1 MKIGHIHRMSMNPC
15 GLRFDSSYHLS
26 DGVTVKR
33 DIAASPYPLMLIGKA
48 AERIFIGGRARRVYV
63 KDKKHGIP
71 FLSSSDILQAD
82 LENVKLASKKYTPNI
97 EEMTLQKGWTLIT
110 RSGTIGN
117 CAFANAKHAQ
127 KLASEHVIRF
137 VPNNILK
144 QGYIYAYLASKPG
157 YSLLTQGT
165 FGAVIQHIEP
175 AFVASLTIPVLP
187 ESFQQE
193 VDDLI
198 QESARLREEAADML
212 EKSKNLLKEKAG
224 LDNLV
229 SEDYDYYGH
238 RSADRKVSCFSI
250 KQKEITTTTINAF
263 NYSRRILNTKSKI
276 QSTVPLKE
284 VLLYNDVF
292 STGSFPRVEVSGNN
306 GIMLINQSDIFDAI
320 IKGKRISKRRV
331 KTDNLVEYGEV
342 LIAGVGTLG
351 DSEKFCHVIFANEDL
366 VGQLVSG
373 EFIRMKTTKEVPSGY
388 LFAWL
393 DTDYGFRLIRNTQAG
408 TKLCRPIPRM
418 LLEIPVPLIDNDS
431 MQEIDRLVRE
441 AHTKRYQA
449 NCNERKAIS
458 MVEKEIESW
467 TTSKKN

>member
-1 MKIGHIHRMSMNPC
+1 MNPC

-33 DIAASPYPLMLIGKA
+33 DIAASPYPLMFIGKA

-127 KLASEHVIRF
+127 KLASEDVIRL

-175 AFVASLTIPVLP
+175 AFVASLPIPVLP

-198 QESARLREEAADML
+198 QESAKLREVAADML
-212 EKSKNLLKEKAG
+212 EQAKRLLKEKAS
-224 LDNLV
+224 LDELV
-229 SEDYDYYGH
+229 PEDYDYYGH

-418 LLEIPVPLIDNDS
+418 LLEIPVPLIDSDS

>member
-127 KLASEHVIRF
+127 KLASEDVIRL

-175 AFVASLTIPVLP
+175 AFVASLPIPVLP

-193 VDDLI
+193 VDGLI
-198 QESARLREEAADML
+198 QESARLREEATRLL
-212 EKSKNLLKEKAG
+212 ETAKKLLSDYINNDFASTSGCVTATRNIQDIRNSLQCRLDPPALMNNSVLMFEYLKDYCVELGSCNVNIYRPGIFKRCSVKEG
-224 LDNLV
+224 LP
-229 SEDYDYYGH
+229 Y
-238 RSADRKVSCFSI
+238 
-250 KQKEITTTTINAF
+250 
-263 NYSRRILNTKSKI
+263 
-276 QSTVPLKE
+276 
-284 VLLYNDVF
+284 
-292 STGSFPRVEVSGNN
+292 
-306 GIMLINQSDIFDAI
+306 
-320 IKGKRISKRRV
+320 IKGSEIFRVNSFMRCDHLSRSKTPFVDLMKLREGQ
-331 KTDNLVEYGEV
+331 L
-342 LIAGVGTLG
+342 LITCAGY
-351 DSEKFCHVIFANEDL
+351 
-366 VGQLVSG
+366 VGQVKY
-373 EFIRMKTTKEVPSGY
+373 ITKEYEDKGAIGSQDIIRIESSDALFTAEY
-388 LFAWL
+388 LFAYL
-393 DTDYGFRLIRNTQAG
+393 QLPLANDYMQSMKYGSVIERIEPFHVESISVVKPTQELSDEITALIKQYKDCTYRAF
-408 TKLCRPIPRM
+408 CA
-418 LLEIPVPLIDNDS
+418 E
-431 MQEIDRLVRE
+431 E
-441 AHTKRYQA
+441 
-449 NCNERKAIS
+449 KAIW
-458 MVEKEIESW
+458 MVEQEIESW
-467 TTSKKN
+467 TK

>member
-1 MKIGHIHRMSMNPC
+1 MNPC

-97 EEMTLQKGWTLIT
+97 EEMTLQKGWILIT

-127 KLASEHVIRF
+127 KLASEHVIRL

-175 AFVASLTIPVLP
+175 AFVASLPIPVLP

-193 VDDLI
+193 VDGLI
-198 QESARLREEAADML
+198 QESARLREEATDALDKAVSYFNQQYPIKDRTSVCYTKKLKSLGLGFAAYNNNIEVDDFIAKFDSNSLRIADITTSVFAPPLFKHIYLSQDNGYPFMTGSELTKFNMRYYRWLSPRGVKNIKDYVVKKGTLLLYKSGTTDGGILGNVFIADKKLDGCCLSDHVIRIVFNDDKMAYWAFAFLRSNGAIKML
-212 EKSKNLLKEKAG
+212 QRLATGTMIPFITPERVSNMLIPAPDTCYEEIVELVSKYIDLNSKSK
-224 LDNLV
+224 
-229 SEDYDYYGH
+229 
-238 RSADRKVSCFSI
+238 F
-250 KQKEITTTTINAF
+250 
-263 NYSRRILNTKSKI
+263 
-276 QSTVPLKE
+276 
-284 VLLYNDVF
+284 
-292 STGSFPRVEVSGNN
+292 
-306 GIMLINQSDIFDAI
+306 
-320 IKGKRISKRRV
+320 
-331 KTDNLVEYGEV
+331 
-342 LIAGVGTLG
+342 
-351 DSEKFCHVIFANEDL
+351 
-366 VGQLVSG
+366 
-373 EFIRMKTTKEVPSGY
+373 
-388 LFAWL
+388 
-393 DTDYGFRLIRNTQAG
+393 
-408 TKLCRPIPRM
+408 
-418 LLEIPVPLIDNDS
+418 LEIEAIEKVES
-431 MQEIDRLVRE
+431 EI
-441 AHTKRYQA
+441 A
-449 NCNERKAIS
+449 
-458 MVEKEIESW
+458 SW
-467 TTSKKN
+467 TTNKKNSVWTKT